1 MHALKKKKERVIELL
16 TICYMKH
23 ANLPSYLSKMK
34 LKQKGL
40 DFLPIVGTTCTKLL
54 DSMT

>member
-1 MHALKKKKERVIELL
+1 
-16 TICYMKH
+16 MKH
-23 ANLPSYLSKMK
+23 ANLPSYLSKKK